1 MSNEELALLIKAGQ
15 RNLLPVL
22 WEQVD
27 RFVWSQANKMA
38 KRLGNRRGV
47 SVEDLY
53 QCGFLALVEAVDTF
67 SEGGKTFAGWL
78 DFYLKLEFAA
88 FGGWRTKRQEND
100 PIFHAASLDA
110 PIDEEDD
117 DGNTLGDL
125 QADPTAEGAF
135 LAVEEQD
142 RLERLRAAI
151 EAALQTLPEL
161 QQEVVRTRILRD
173 QTLKDTAAAMGK
185 SMDQVKRIESKAIR
199 ALRNPRISRELQRHW
214 E

>member
-151 EAALQTLPEL
+151 EAALQTLLEL